1 MNREIK
7 IGIFALVTIILLG
20 LLVFFSGG
28 LRFKE
33 KGYELGIVFHDA
45 MGLSVG
51 SPVLVSG
58 IESGRVNSMELL
70 EEGVLVTVGLKEG
83 ISLPVDSKF
92 TIDTGGL
99 LGEPRVKIIRGTSR
113 ELLGPKARVIGEL
126 PPSFDEILGDIEEG
140 LGSIKDTFSK
150 VNAFLENLSG
160 MADNLENFVEEAKPA
175 IVDAARAVEEAA
187 NSFENLSANME
198 ATVKENRSNITK
210 LVRNAEE
217 LSSRLNFIISEFDK
231 DKKGGKDLRETVVK
245 IKEAAEE
252 AKEMAISIR
261 KFVQGFEGE
270 SGKAFNLRKLS
281 DLADRADKTLAFIES
296 IKLGGDLYLH
306 GDLDGRDPIF
316 DAYIHLKKGDSPYS
330 LLVGMANI
338 GDDPG
343 FTGAV
348 GYEYKDWQFISGS
361 INDYFGFGLSYN
373 PDFSKGDLSIG
384 AAWWNEEGGSFSVEG
399 KYSIDEDW
407 GLFYKHQ
414 EIDSEERDSLGVFY
428 RF

>member
-1 MNREIK
+1 
-7 IGIFALVTIILLG
+7 
-20 LLVFFSGG
+20 
-28 LRFKE
+28 
-33 KGYELGIVFHDA
+33 
-45 MGLSVG
+45 
-51 SPVLVSG
+51 
-58 IESGRVNSMELL
+58 MELL

-261 KFVQGFEGE
+261 KFVQGFEE
-270 SGKAFNLRKLS
+270 TIRPS
-281 DLADRADKTLAFIES
+281 
-296 IKLGGDLYLH
+296 
-306 GDLDGRDPIF
+306 
-316 DAYIHLKKGDSPYS
+316 
-330 LLVGMANI
+330 
-338 GDDPG
+338 
-343 FTGAV
+343 
-348 GYEYKDWQFISGS
+348 
-361 INDYFGFGLSYN
+361 
-373 PDFSKGDLSIG
+373 
-384 AAWWNEEGGSFSVEG
+384 
-399 KYSIDEDW
+399 
-407 GLFYKHQ
+407 
-414 EIDSEERDSLGVFY
+414 
-428 RF
+428 